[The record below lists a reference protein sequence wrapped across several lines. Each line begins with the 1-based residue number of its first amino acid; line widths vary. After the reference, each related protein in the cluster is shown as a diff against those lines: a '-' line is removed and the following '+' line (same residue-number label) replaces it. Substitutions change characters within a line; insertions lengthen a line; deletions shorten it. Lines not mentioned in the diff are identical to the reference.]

1 MTGRGPHRFGTV
13 LLSVA
18 MAVIGVA
25 LIVEA
30 LAKWHHGISTL
41 AIVGVLFLAAG
52 SGRLYAE
59 RKRGARR

>member
-1 MTGRGPHRFGTV
+1 MGTV
-13 LLSVA
+13 LLSLA

-30 LAKWHHGISTL
+30 LAKGHGISTL
-41 AIVGVLFLAAG
+41 AVLGVLFLAAG

>member
-1 MTGRGPHRFGTV
+1 LGTV

-30 LAKWHHGISTL
+30 VVRSKHGVSTL
-41 AIVGVLFLAAG
+41 AVLGALFVAAG
-52 SGRLYAE
+52 AGRLYAE
-59 RKRGARR
+59 RKRGSRT